1 MLTYVNICTAPENHH
16 DCNNTDKD
24 GFEFGGS
31 IMLKRITMKVE
42 ENFRQF
48 YDRDGLLWYIFL
60 SDMIANVDITC
71 FIEIQCNVELN
82 RKENKG

>member
-1 MLTYVNICTAPENHH
+1 
-16 DCNNTDKD
+16 
-24 GFEFGGS
+24 
-31 IMLKRITMKVE
+31 MLKRITMKVE